1 MARRREQLPDML
13 EFDDKYICKREIQTP
28 RQGIHDEVYRV
39 ILKGELNTSIEFRKA
54 KARYEREVLAKRT
67 KYSFEPAA
75 ILLPISIQHPENI
88 KDHTLLE
95 DEMTFLQQQDLVRQ
109 ASNQQLSMERSEH
122 EKQLY
127 YHAAEIRKLP
137 PTELEKEATTP
148 VESDEVICLT
158 DESLHNDLHLLWEEV
173 THHTENQPSTHHHEN
188 QPSTTTIAIPPSV
201 IRTGATTLTVQG
213 PKQGRRLADP
223 TSRRSIKKKSFG
235 SLRIRPQ

>member
-1 MARRREQLPDML
+1 MTRRREQLPDTL
-13 EFDDKYICKREIQTP
+13 EFDDKYILKREIQTP
-28 RQGIHDEVYRV
+28 RQGIHDEVYQV
-39 ILKGELNTSIEFRKA
+39 ILKGELITSIEFRKA

-67 KYSFEPAA
+67 KYSFEPVA
-75 ILLPISIQHPENI
+75 ILQPISTQNPESS

-95 DEMTFLQQQDLVRQ
+95 DEVTLLQQQDFVRQ

-127 YHAAEIRKLP
+127 NYVAESRKLP
-137 PTELEKEATTP
+137 PTELEKKANTP
-148 VESDEVICLT
+148 LESDEVICLT
-158 DESLHNDLHLLWEEV
+158 DESLHNDLHLLWKEV
-173 THHTENQPSTHHHEN
+173 THDNENQPSTHHQEN
-188 QPSTTTIAIPPSV
+188 QPSTTTITITPSV
-201 IRTGATTLTVQG
+201 IRTEPTTLPVQG